1 MPAIPNVMALVCG
14 YEEVMITE
22 QACARL
28 QARPGACGPLCVQQH
43 QGVFDVLE
51 NKVVQPVMGVKSKLT
66 LAAVKLL
73 SNISVI

>member
-28 QARPGACGPLCVQQH
+28 QARPGACGPLCSATPGCFRSLGK
-43 QGVFDVLE
+43 QGCATCHGSEV
-51 NKVVQPVMGVKSKLT
+51 
-66 LAAVKLL
+66 
-73 SNISVI
+73 